1 MLAHQVDP
9 QACVHKFT
17 MTYSTVHVY
26 MVTCHVFLP
35 DVAHQLCSQSA
46 LARSLV
52 HLDQADCL
60 APKQRLDK
68 LKGLS
73 NEMQ

>member
-1 MLAHQVDP
+1 MLAHHVDP
-9 QACVHKFT
+9 QACVHNDL
-17 MTYSTVHVY
+17 HVY
-26 MVTCHVFLP
+26 SVTCHVLLP

-68 LKGLS
+68 LKRLS